1 MITVSGTALPN
12 SVRVASMT
20 GSWVRMTNV
29 EVAGAALIQVVNQY
43 GQPLR
48 SAAVYVTVT
57 GSASGKSAAKTDANG
72 YVTIQMPKQRM
83 AKPSTYTFTVTSLV
97 LKGYPYNMLANTP
110 STASVT
116 ITR

>member
-1 MITVSGTALPN
+1 
-12 SVRVASMT
+12 
-20 GSWVRMTNV
+20 
-29 EVAGAALIQVVNQY
+29 
-43 GQPLR
+43 
-48 SAAVYVTVT
+48 
-57 GSASGKSAAKTDANG
+57 
-72 YVTIQMPKQRM
+72 MPKQRM